1 MKNKKKLIAI
11 IGPTAVGKTQI
22 SLELAKRINAE
33 VISVDSRQ
41 VYRYLNIGTD
51 KVDQGIRREIPHHLI
66 DIVDPDQ
73 VYSAADFSRDATDA
87 IKRISKRKKTP
98 LLVGGT
104 PFYYK
109 ALTGALSKDLPKD
122 LTIRKELEEEID
134 SKGLFSLYTEL
145 KKIDTVL
152 ADRIHPNDT
161 TRIMRGLEIHRI
173 TNKSAS
179 WWYKNQKKTD
189 SLYDI
194 LYIGLIRSREILYK
208 NIEQRVKIQFASGY
222 PEEVKW
228 LLDNGYSPKL
238 SALQGFG
245 YRELIK
251 FFNGHCSFSEAIN
264 DDIKH
269 TKAFSRKQMTWFKH
283 FDPLCWFDLD
293 TTTINNVLDGIL
305 KRTKE
310 HLNEDF

>member
-87 IKRISKRKKTP
+87 IKRINKKKKTP

-109 ALTGALSKDLPKD
+109 ALTVAFIKRFAKGFNSK
-122 LTIRKELEEEID
+122 
-134 SKGLFSLYTEL
+134 
-145 KKIDTVL
+145 
-152 ADRIHPNDT
+152 
-161 TRIMRGLEIHRI
+161 
-173 TNKSAS
+173 
-179 WWYKNQKKTD
+179 
-189 SLYDI
+189 
-194 LYIGLIRSREILYK
+194 
-208 NIEQRVKIQFASGY
+208 
-222 PEEVKW
+222 
-228 LLDNGYSPKL
+228 
-238 SALQGFG
+238 
-245 YRELIK
+245 
-251 FFNGHCSFSEAIN
+251 
-264 DDIKH
+264 
-269 TKAFSRKQMTWFKH
+269 
-283 FDPLCWFDLD
+283 
-293 TTTINNVLDGIL
+293 
-305 KRTKE
+305 KRA
-310 HLNEDF
+310 

>member
-122 LTIRKELEEEID
+122 LTVRKELEEEID

-145 KKIDTVL
+145 KKIDTAL
-152 ADRIHPNDT
+152 AARIHPNDT

-194 LYIGLIRSREILYK
+194 LYIGLIRSRKILYK

-228 LLDNGYSPKL
+228 LLNNGYSPKL

-245 YRELIK
+245 YRELIN
-251 FFNGHCSFSEAIN
+251 FFNSHCSFSEAIY

-269 TKAFSRKQMTWFKH
+269 TKTFSRKQMTWFKH
-283 FDPLCWFDLD
+283 FEPIHWFDLD
-293 TTTINNVLDGIL
+293 TSTTTKTLDDIL
-305 KRTKE
+305 NKTKE
-310 HLNEDF
+310 HIGQ